1 MSDDLAQEAAVHLRA
16 AALEMITAARALL
29 DLTEQLVKD
38 PAPIV
43 NAVAALAAAA
53 SHGPGREPGDQ
64 PGAADA
70 DPATD
75 RPAPAGSRPRPRSRV
90 QHIRVS

>member
-1 MSDDLAQEAAVHLRA
+1 MSDDPVEETVVHLRA

-38 PAPIV
+38 PAPILE
-43 NAVAALAAAA
+43 ALAALASVA
-53 SHGPGREPGDQ
+53 
-64 PGAADA
+64 
-70 DPATD
+70 
-75 RPAPAGSRPRPRSRV
+75 RPAPATPADDEPASAARGPRPRSRV

>member
-1 MSDDLAQEAAVHLRA
+1 MSDDPVAETVVHLRA

-43 NAVAALAAAA
+43 EALAALAAVAR
-53 SHGPGREPGDQ
+53 P
-64 PGAADA
+64 
-70 DPATD
+70 PAE
-75 RPAPAGSRPRPRSRV
+75 APAEGEPDDAAHGPRPRSRV